1 MGLMQMPTVS
11 GEGQAQVYIHHPP
24 GRSVRTAARQEVNA
38 KANVWMR
45 MRSMDI
51 NMDMNIDM
59 DMDGYTMMP
68 LDYGW
73 VVFFAFCEWILCE
86 TVRSFCNL
94 MNM

>member
-1 MGLMQMPTVS
+1 
-11 GEGQAQVYIHHPP
+11 
-24 GRSVRTAARQEVNA
+24 
-38 KANVWMR
+38 MR
-45 MRSMDI
+45 YMDI

-68 LDYGW
+68 LDYGR

-86 TVRSFCNL
+86 TVRCFCNL